1 MRSTKKLVSAKTT
14 HQGLSNKTSSFQ
26 LPSATETGLSYYH
39 KIITT
44 CMKATI
50 CRLKPKVISYRNYKT
65 FDERNF
71 LSDIQQEH
79 FECKSSDVNENYD
92 NFVQKLLKIV
102 NNDVPLK
109 SKTVRGNNV
118 SLMNKNWR
126 KVIYKR
132 TRLKNI
138 YNKNQSRDN

>member
-1 MRSTKKLVSAKTT
+1 
-14 HQGLSNKTSSFQ
+14 
-26 LPSATETGLSYYH
+26 
-39 KIITT
+39 
-44 CMKATI
+44 MKATI